1 MNTQNQNNLL
11 FENNSKTNIAELVFL
26 SVLEVVIQQEEL
38 PKNAIV
44 NLLISDGD
52 EIQEINRKYRG
63 VDNKTD
69 VISFPAETP
78 DRSYLGDI
86 IIDIEIADS
95 QKGIYTLEEE
105 LRVLFLHGVLH
116 LLGYD
121 HLSARQKK
129 IMESKEKNYLV
140 IIKEKG

>member
-1 MNTQNQNNLL
+1 MNTLNQNNLM
-11 FENNSKTNIAELVFL
+11 FENTSSTRVKEAVFQP
-26 SVLEVVIQQEEL
+26 VLEVVLQQEEI
-38 PKNAIV
+38 PQSAIV
-44 NLLISDGD
+44 NLLISGGN

-63 VDNKTD
+63 VDKKTD
-69 VISFPAETP
+69 VISFPADTP

-129 IMESKEKNYLV
+129 IMESKEKIYLALL
-140 IIKEKG
+140 KEKG

>member
-1 MNTQNQNNLL
+1 LNIQNQNNLL
-11 FENNSKTNIAELVFL
+11 FDNNSATEVAEAVFQP
-26 SVLEVVIQQEEL
+26 VLEIVILQEEL
-38 PKNAIV
+38 PPNAIV

-63 VDNKTD
+63 VDKKTD

-78 DRSYLGDI
+78 DCSYLGDI

-95 QKGIYTLEEE
+95 QKGNYTLEDE

-121 HLSARQKK
+121 HLSARQKT
-129 IMESKEKNYLV
+129 IMESKEKIYLSLL
-140 IIKEKG
+140 KEKG

>member
-1 MNTQNQNNLL
+1 M
-11 FENNSKTNIAELVFL
+11 FENNSSMKAGEEIFQP
-26 SVLEVVIQQEEL
+26 VLEIVLQQEEI
-38 PKNAIV
+38 PASAIV

-63 VDNKTD
+63 VDKKTD

-95 QKGIYTLEEE
+95 QKGNHTLEEE

-121 HLSARQKK
+121 HLSARQKT
-129 IMESKEKNYLV
+129 IMESKEKNYLEL
-140 IIKEKG
+140 IKEKG

>member
-1 MNTQNQNNLL
+1 VL
-11 FENNSKTNIAELVFL
+11 EEVFQP
-26 SVLEVVIQQEEL
+26 VLEVVLQQEKL
-38 PKNAIV
+38 SDTVIV

-63 VDNKTD
+63 VDKKTD

-95 QKGIYTLEEE
+95 QKGNHTIEEE

-121 HLSARQKK
+121 HLSARQKT
-129 IMESKEKNYLV
+129 IMESKEKNYLALL
-140 IIKEKG
+140 KEKG